1 MYTISIFYDRIL
13 NLISFFE
20 DAGDN
25 YYFSVYGLFFC
36 LSVIFSFLI
45 NSLFLKF
52 VKTLGMRNQ
61 DDAII
66 RWGTQSKPAVGG
78 FSFYII
84 FLLSIII
91 YSFFFDNNQ
100 VFLSKEFIGILLAS
114 MLGFL
119 LGLADDAY
127 NTRPILKFS
136 TQVTCALILLV
147 TGTTINLSY
156 IPAINYILTIV
167 WVIGIMNSLN
177 MLDNMDAI
185 TTTVSL
191 SIILSALAVMIFHN
205 EYDTV
210 YFMIMIGV
218 MAALLSFLYFNW
230 NPSKMYMGDTG
241 SQFLGVFLAA
251 IGIRYLWNASPPSG
265 DLISERNLLLPII
278 VFIMPIIDTTTVV
291 INRIRSGKSPF
302 VGGKDHTTH
311 ALAYLG
317 LSDRQV
323 AFVFWIL
330 TLISLIIVIVMEKL
344 IIDWSRSFTILFS
357 SYILCMFGIFFYA
370 ARSVRNN

>member
-1 MYTISIFYDRIL
+1 MDCSNFGKQVLLMNVTDS
-13 NLISFFE
+13 
-20 DAGDN
+20 
-25 YYFSVYGLFFC
+25 YYISVYGFFFG
-36 LSVIFSFLI
+36 LAVLFSFLI

-52 VKTLGMRNQ
+52 VRTLGIRNQ
-61 DDAII
+61 DDTVI

-91 YSFFFDNNQ
+91 YSVFFDNNQ
-100 VFLSKEFIGILLAS
+100 VFLSKQFIGILLAS

-127 NTRPILKFS
+127 NTRPFLKFS
-136 TQVTCALILLV
+136 TQVTCGIILMM
-147 TGTTINLSY
+147 TGTCINLSY
-156 IPAINYILTIV
+156 VTALNYFLTVV
-167 WVIGIMNSLN
+167 WVVGIMNSLN

-185 TTTVSL
+185 TSTVSI
-191 SIILSALAVMIFHN
+191 SIIMSAIAVMIFHH
-205 EYDTV
+205 EYDSV
-210 YFMIMIGV
+210 YFMILLGV
-218 MAALLSFLYFNW
+218 MGALLAFLYFNW

-251 IGIRYLWNASPPSG
+251 MGIRYLWNAEEPTG
-265 DLISERNLLLPII
+265 DLISARNLFLPLI

-291 INRIRSGKSPF
+291 INRMMKGKSPF

-323 AFVFWIL
+323 ALVFWIL
-330 TLISLIIVIVMEKL
+330 TLISLMIVIIMEVFL
-344 IIDWSRSFTILFS
+344 GEWTHNYTILFAAYFLS
-357 SYILCMFGIFFYA
+357 MFGIFFYA
-370 ARSVRNN
+370 ARAVRNN

>member
-1 MYTISIFYDRIL
+1 MNTILSIFL
-13 NLISFFE
+13 SGNLSSFFSNVSE
-20 DAGDN
+20 N
-25 YYFSVYGLFFC
+25 YYFAVYGLFFG
-36 LSVIFSFLI
+36 LSIMFSFLI

-52 VKTLGMRNQ
+52 VRTLGMRNH
-61 DDAII
+61 DDTII
-66 RWGTQSKPAVGG
+66 RWGSQSKPAVGG

-84 FLLSIII
+84 FLLSIIV
-91 YSFFFDNNQ
+91 YSIFFDNNQ
-100 VFLSKEFIGILLAS
+100 VFLSKQFIGILLAS

-127 NTRPILKFS
+127 NTRPFLKFS
-136 TQVTCALILLV
+136 TQVTCGIILMV
-147 TGTTINLSY
+147 TGTSINLSY
-156 IPAINYILTIV
+156 IEIINYAITII
-167 WVIGIMNSLN
+167 WVVGIMNSLN

-185 TTTVSL
+185 TTTVSI
-191 SIILSALAVMIFHN
+191 SIILSALGVMLFHN

-210 YFMIMIGV
+210 YFMILLGV
-218 MAALLSFLYFNW
+218 VAALISFLYFNW

-251 IGIRYLWNASPPSG
+251 IGIRYLWNANPPNG
-265 DLISERNLLLPII
+265 ALISERNLLLPLI
-278 VFIMPIIDTTTVV
+278 VFLMPIIDTTTVV

-317 LSDRQV
+317 LTDRQV
-323 AFVFWIL
+323 ALVFWVL
-330 TLISLIIVIVMEKL
+330 TLVSLVIVVVMEKFL
-344 IIDWSRSFTILFS
+344 TEWTRSYTILFS
-357 SYILCMFGIFFYA
+357 GYILSMFAIFFYA